1 MEVNPSLLPSPLRV
15 SNLVSDLIE
24 EQVMSKEKVVLITG
38 ASSGIGEATAKT
50 LVASGHKVILT
61 ARSEDKLNA
70 LVEELGADNALAV
83 CADATD
89 FSSLENV
96 VNAGVKHFGRLDV
109 AFANAGMGVQTPGVE
124 EGDPEQWQT
133 MIDININA
141 LLYTA
146 KLTLPHLRKTTG
158 HFILTSSAAGRI
170 ALKGSVYGATKWFA
184 YGFGQNLAEE
194 MKPWQG
200 RCTTIAPG
208 MVNTPFFDEAKPDKL
223 DPNDVAEAV
232 LFAIEANPRCNVR
245 ELFLMPSN

>member
-1 MEVNPSLLPSPLRV
+1 MGILV
-15 SNLVSDLIE
+15 SNQKVSY
-24 EQVMSKEKVVLITG
+24 MSDKKVVLITG

-50 LVASGHKVILT
+50 LVENGHQVILT
-61 ARSEDKLNA
+61 ARSENKLNA
-70 LVEELGADNALAV
+70 LVKELGSDNAKAFA
-83 CADATD
+83 ADATD
-89 FSSLENV
+89 YAALETV
-96 VNAGVKHFGRLDV
+96 VEKGVKHFGRLDV
-109 AFANAGMGVQTPGVE
+109 AFANAGMGVSTPGTE
-124 EGDPEQWQT
+124 QGDVEQWRK

-146 KLTLPHLRKTTG
+146 KLALPHLRKTTG

-170 ALKGSVYGATKWFA
+170 PLQGSIYGATKWFA

-194 MKPWQG
+194 MKQWQG

-223 DPNDVAEAV
+223 DPSDVAEAV
-232 LFAIEANPRCNVR
+232 LFAIEANPRCNMR